1 MGEYE
6 QMEKSKVD
14 PNPSLRLVAFIAV
27 VFSTVAVTA
36 CLLTFPLVFHYVQ
49 TLQAS
54 VQGEVEFCK
63 SRSRDMWKEMLDIH
77 QGGGV
82 ASSEGPETPFSA
94 FMRVARQTGA
104 HTEVGACCTC
114 QRGPPGQAGE
124 PGKDG
129 NDGQPGK
136 DGDKGAPGKDA
147 GKEEKL
153 LPIPPQCEC
162 QAKPGP
168 SGPVGPKGSDG
179 PPGDAGKPGGDGQ
192 PGPQGPPGPPGP
204 PGANGNNGPPGPPGE
219 PGRLT
224 PGPKGPAGPAGQP
237 GKAGNPG
244 NPGKA
249 GEPGKDGTPGPAG
262 PPGEPGTPGGPGK
275 AGAPGPNGDPGKQ
288 GPPGSCEHCPPAR
301 LAPGY

>member
-14 PNPSLRLVAFIAV
+14 PNPSLRVIAFIAV

-77 QGGGV
+77 QGNGG
-82 ASSEGPETPFSA
+82 SPSEGPETPFSA
-94 FMRVARQTGA
+94 FMRAARQT

-114 QRGPPGQAGE
+114 QRGPPGPAGE

-129 NDGQPGK
+129 GDGQSGK

-147 GKEEKL
+147 GKDEKL

-162 QAKPGP
+162 MAKPGP
-168 SGPVGPKGSDG
+168 AGPVGPKGADG
-179 PPGDAGKPGGDGQ
+179 PPGDAGRPGGDGQ

-204 PGANGNNGPPGPPGE
+204 PGANGNPGAAGPPGAPGA
-219 PGRLT
+219 LT
-224 PGPKGPAGPAGQP
+224 PGQKGAPGAAGQP
-237 GKAGNPG
+237 GKAGSPG
-244 NPGKA
+244 APGKA
-249 GEPGKDGTPGPAG
+249 GEPGKDGAPGAAG
-262 PPGEPGTPGGPGK
+262 GPGEPGAPGGPGK
-275 AGAPGPNGDPGKQ
+275 AGAPGAPGDAGKA

>member
-14 PNPSLRLVAFIAV
+14 PNPSLRVIAFIAV

-77 QGGGV
+77 QGNGG
-82 ASSEGPETPFSA
+82 SPSEGPETPFSA
-94 FMRVARQTGA
+94 FMRVARQTP

-114 QRGPPGQAGE
+114 QRGPPGSAGE
-124 PGKDG
+124 PGRDG
-129 NDGQPGK
+129 GDGQNGK
-136 DGDKGAPGKDA
+136 DGDKGGPGKDA
-147 GKEEKL
+147 DKQEKL
-153 LPIPPQCEC
+153 LPIPPQCDC
-162 QAKPGP
+162 MAKPGP
-168 SGPVGPKGSDG
+168 AGPNGPKGSDG
-179 PPGDAGKPGGDGQ
+179 PPGDAGRPGGDGQ

-204 PGANGNNGPPGPPGE
+204 NGGPGQAGAAGPKGE
-219 PGRLT
+219 DGKLS
-224 PGPKGPAGPAGQP
+224 PGPKGNPGSAGGPGKVGAPGQP
-237 GKAGNPG
+237 GR
-244 NPGKA
+244 A
-249 GEPGKDGTPGPAG
+249 GEPGKDGAPGAAG
-262 PPGEPGTPGGPGK
+262 GPGDAGGPGGPGK
-275 AGAPGPNGDPGKQ
+275 AGAPGAAGDPGKN

>member
-14 PNPSLRLVAFIAV
+14 PNPSLRLIAFVAV

-63 SRSRDMWKEMLDIH
+63 ARSRDMWKEMLDIH
-77 QGGGV
+77 QGGG
-82 ASSEGPETPFSA
+82 APSEGPETPLNA
-94 FMRVARQTGA
+94 FMRVARQA
-104 HTEVGACCTC
+104 HTEVGSCCTC
-114 QRGPPGQAGE
+114 QRGPPGSAGE
-124 PGKDG
+124 PGTDGRDG
-129 NDGQPGK
+129 NPGR
-136 DGDKGAPGKDA
+136 DGDKGGPGRDA
-147 GKEEKL
+147 AKEDKL

-162 QAKPGP
+162 MAKPG
-168 SGPVGPKGSDG
+168 SAGPVGPKGPDG
-179 PPGDAGKPGGDGQ
+179 PPGENGRPGGDGSS
-192 PGPQGPPGPPGP
+192 GPQGPPGPPGP
-204 PGANGNNGPPGPPGE
+204 AGGPGQNGPPGPRGEDGHLIPGQ
-219 PGRLT
+219 
-224 PGPKGPAGPAGQP
+224 KGPAGQPGGP

-244 NPGKA
+244 NPGQGGA
-249 GEPGKDGTPGPAG
+249 PGKDGAPGPAG
-262 PPGEPGTPGGPGK
+262 SPGEPGSPGGPGR
-275 AGAPGPNGDPGKQ
+275 AGGPGSPGDPGRN

>member
-14 PNPSLRLVAFIAV
+14 PNPSLRVIAFIAV

-77 QGGGV
+77 QGNGG
-82 ASSEGPETPFSA
+82 SPSEGPETPFSA
-94 FMRVARQTGA
+94 FMRVARQA
-104 HTEVGACCTC
+104 PHTETGSCCTC
-114 QRGPPGQAGE
+114 QRGPPGPAGE
-124 PGKDG
+124 PGKDAA
-129 NDGQPGK
+129 DGQPGK
-136 DGDKGAPGKDA
+136 DGDKGGPGKDA

-168 SGPVGPKGSDG
+168 AGPVGPKGADG
-179 PPGDAGKPGGDGQ
+179 PPGEAGKVGGDGQ

-204 PGANGNNGPPGPPGE
+204 PGANGLAGPVGAPGE
-219 PGRLT
+219 AGKLS
-224 PGPKGPAGPAGQP
+224 PGPKGPAGAPGPA
-237 GKAGNPG
+237 GKAGAPG
-244 NPGKA
+244 TPGKA
-249 GEPGKDGTPGPAG
+249 GEPGKDGAPGAAG
-262 PPGEPGTPGGPGK
+262 PTGDAGAPGGPGK
-275 AGAPGPNGDPGKQ
+275 VGAPGAPGDAGKA